1 MIKKLLILIVLVVV
15 GVLALASFQPDQ
27 FTVSRTGLIDGSPAS
42 VFPKINNFRSWQEW
56 SPWAKIDPSAK
67 SIFSGPEAGVGASFR
82 WESADFQVGVGSMTI
97 VESRADELVRIR
109 LDFEEPFAGT
119 NLAELS
125 LQPEGEKTRMTWSMT
140 GENSMVG
147 KIMGLFMDCEK
158 MVGDYFEQGFRNLSG
173 AVYSATAAPTL

>member
-1 MIKKLLILIVLVVV
+1 
-15 GVLALASFQPDQ
+15 
-27 FTVSRTGLIDGSPAS
+27 
-42 VFPKINNFRSWQEW
+42 
-56 SPWAKIDPSAK
+56 
-67 SIFSGPEAGVGASFR
+67 
-82 WESADFQVGVGSMTI
+82 MTI